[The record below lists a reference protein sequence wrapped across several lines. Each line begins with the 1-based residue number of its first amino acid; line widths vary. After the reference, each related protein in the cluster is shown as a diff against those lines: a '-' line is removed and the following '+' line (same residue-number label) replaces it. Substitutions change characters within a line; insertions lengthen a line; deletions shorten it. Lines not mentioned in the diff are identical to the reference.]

1 MDLAEPPAPITE
13 TLIYEIEDRER
24 SQTMSISRSV
34 KLMSELIKNQTTPKN
49 IRGVQID
56 ENQKLKYSNRKTK
69 ILNLEIDIEL
79 PEYDA
84 EGQVI
89 VPDEESD
96 EIDAPHLDGVFMAH
110 LIDEEYLDSQM
121 AEQEL

>member
-1 MDLAEPPAPITE
+1 
-13 TLIYEIEDRER
+13 
-24 SQTMSISRSV
+24 
-34 KLMSELIKNQTTPKN
+34 MSELIKNQTTPKN

-84 EGQVI
+84 EG
-89 VPDEESD
+89 
-96 EIDAPHLDGVFMAH
+96 
-110 LIDEEYLDSQM
+110 
-121 AEQEL
+121 